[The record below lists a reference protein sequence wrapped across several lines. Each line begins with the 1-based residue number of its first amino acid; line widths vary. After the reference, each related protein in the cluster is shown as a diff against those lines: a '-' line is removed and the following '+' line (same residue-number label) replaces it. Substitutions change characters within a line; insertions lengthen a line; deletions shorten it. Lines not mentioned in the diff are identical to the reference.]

1 MVVDYLCTK
10 QKEIYVRKYLII
22 LVILFAGCGVNK
34 QLAPDDIVQREGI
47 LLEVKSMESENSY
60 AAYMW
65 IILGDEGDTIYRYL
79 FKVPLLEPGIRVPY
93 FDYKQ

>member
-1 MVVDYLCTK
+1 MK
-10 QKEIYVRKYLII
+10 KYLII
-22 LVILFAGCGVNK
+22 LAIIYASCTPVG
-34 QLAPDDIVQREGI
+34 QLGLDDVVQKNGI
-47 LLEVKSMESENSY
+47 LLDVIDIKSESVY

-65 IILGDEGDTIYRYL
+65 IILSDEGDTIYRYL